1 MKTWTPIAKARHLAE
16 APFRNERKADRRQ
29 RFETAPARVKSA
41 YSCQRYIDSQSSLR
55 YRFSAS
61 NR

>member
-41 YSCQRYIDSQSSLR
+41 YSCQR
-55 YRFSAS
+55 
-61 NR
+61 